1 MKHIT
6 TNTSAATDAQVAIR
20 KAVILLGDRREDGAL
35 KHPDE
40 ALERVHA
47 LLDGIYNELD
57 HLSVALYASP
67 RVHGAL
73 RAAVH
78 ALGHASTVADTESRL
93 NRDLSS

>member
-1 MKHIT
+1 MRHIT
-6 TNTSAATDAQVAIR
+6 TNTSAAADAQVAIR

-35 KHPDE
+35 NNPQDS
-40 ALERVHA
+40 LERVHA

-73 RAAVH
+73 RTAVH
-78 ALGHASTVADTESRL
+78 ALGHASTVADTESRTSHG
-93 NRDLSS
+93 LSS